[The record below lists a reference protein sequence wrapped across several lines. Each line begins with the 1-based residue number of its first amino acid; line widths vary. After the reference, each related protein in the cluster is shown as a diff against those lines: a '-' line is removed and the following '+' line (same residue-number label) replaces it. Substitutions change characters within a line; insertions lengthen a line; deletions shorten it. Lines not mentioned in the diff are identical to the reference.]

1 MRRRATRRRDRWA
14 KDEQAL
20 RRPKRLA
27 PPILACAIALFSL
40 GGYGSAS
47 AAETWVATWT
57 AAQQGVF
64 AAPKPAALY
73 APGEFQ
79 ANAYFPQPDVIRLAL
94 PGGVADNQTFRL
106 IVRPDLWEGTIRVRF
121 SNVFGNEPLT
131 IRSAGVALQR
141 YSADLVAGTGAPIT
155 FGGAAGVMI
164 PAGERVFS
172 DPIRLP
178 FVTDA
183 DRKMLDG
190 RKLAVSFATEGKAS
204 AISYHDSA
212 YQTSYISAPGS
223 GDHAADV
230 DGAAFP
236 FTTTSWFVVDAID
249 ALAPEETAVVV
260 AVGDSITDGT
270 FSTNNVDDRWPDALS
285 ARLHAAY
292 GDKVSVVNAAINAN
306 AVTAPMVG
314 EALVKRLDRDV
325 LGVSGVKSVVLL
337 EGVNDLGALGVSAD
351 ALTKAYK
358 DVATMLHTAG
368 VRVIGGTLTPALNPD
383 QTFALTTLGKQY
395 SAAYGGPAADKARR
409 QVNDFIRSSGTFDS
423 VIDFEKALIDPTTGA
438 MKAEYAPD
446 SMGGPG
452 DYLHPNHGGYLA
464 MAAAADL
471 PALLPQ
477 K

>member
-1 MRRRATRRRDRWA
+1 MGH
-14 KDEQAL
+14 DEQAL
-20 RRPKRLA
+20 SRPKRLA
-27 PPILACAIALFSL
+27 APILAYAIALVSL
-40 GGYGSAS
+40 FANGSAS
-47 AAETWVATWT
+47 AADAWVATWT
-57 AAQQGVF
+57 AAQQGAF
-64 AAPKPAALY
+64 AVPKPAALY
-73 APGEFQ
+73 APGDFQ
-79 ANAYFPQPDVIRLAL
+79 ATAYFPQPDVIRQAL
-94 PGGVADNQTFRL
+94 PGGGTDNQTFRL
-106 IVRPDLWEGTIRVRF
+106 ILRPDLWEGTVRVRF
-121 SNVFGNEPLT
+121 SNVFGKETLA

-141 YSADLVAGTGAPIT
+141 YAADLVAGTGAPIT
-155 FGGAAGVMI
+155 FGGAVRVTI
-164 PAGERVFS
+164 PPGQRVFS
-172 DPIRLP
+172 DPVRLP

-183 DRKMLDG
+183 DRKLLEG
-190 RKLAVSFATEGKAS
+190 RKLAVSFAVEGKAS

-212 YQTSYISAPGS
+212 YQTSYISPPGS
-223 GDHAADV
+223 GDHAADA

-249 ALAPEETAVVV
+249 ALAPEGTAVVV

-270 FSTNNVDDRWPDALS
+270 FSTNNVDDRWPDALA

-314 EALVKRLDRDV
+314 EALVKRLDRDL

-351 ALTKAYK
+351 GLTQVYT
-358 DVATMLHTAG
+358 DVVAKLHAAG
-368 VRVIGGTLTPALNPD
+368 VRVIGGTLTPTLNPD

-395 SAAYGGPAADKARR
+395 GAAYGGPAVDKARR

-423 VIDFEKALIDPTTGA
+423 VIDFEKALINSATGA

-452 DYLHPNHGGYLA
+452 DYLHPNHGGYRA
-464 MAAAADL
+464 MAEAADL
-471 PALLPQ
+471 STLLPL